1 MVRVNEALQCY
12 SPSRRPYGYWRV
24 PCRTGKNVHWLWMGE
39 RSLKSVPVGDTQ
51 SGGMVNR
58 VVNPGAVISMLCCV
72 SGGRAGSRGSTGART
87 WSGAA
92 GGNSSAGN
100 SEHCVN
106 PGGVAARSAAKR
118 AEAGAGRVT
127 PPAPTSVTSYYR
139 LQALVIVMWLVMWLR
154 DHSAKRAIN
163 SNILRHVIR
172 IMINTTTTVTM
183 ATSVIITMDTT
194 ATMATS
200 TVITMD
206 TNTDIITT
214 GTTDIMVIITMATSD
229 IMLPT
234 VRKETHDRKW
244 TRKRHVMRLLTTPTG
259 KR

>member
-1 MVRVNEALQCY
+1 M
-12 SPSRRPYGYWRV
+12 
-24 PCRTGKNVHWLWMGE
+24 
-39 RSLKSVPVGDTQ
+39 
-51 SGGMVNR
+51 
-58 VVNPGAVISMLCCV
+58 CCV
-72 SGGRAGSRGSTGART
+72 SGGRVGSRGSTGART
-87 WSGAA
+87 WSEAA
-92 GGNSSAGN
+92 GDNSSGGS

-106 PGGVAARSAAKR
+106 PGGVAARNAAKR

-139 LQALVIVMWLVMWLR
+139 LQTLVIVMWLVMWLR

-172 IMINTTTTVTM
+172 IMINTTMVTM
-183 ATSVIITMDTT
+183 EATVISTMDTT

-214 GTTDIMVIITMATSD
+214 GTTTDIIITMATSD

-234 VRKETHDRKW
+234 VRRETRDDRKW
-244 TRKRHVMRLLTTPTG
+244 TRKPHVMRPLTTPTG